1 MGKLNLEYFLARR
14 IASYSKGARK
24 NVMIRIATLSVTI
37 SVAVMIVSL
46 AVILGFRKEITAK
59 LTGFDAHIQIVHL
72 NAYTSNETIPIDR
85 DLPFLSQLR
94 RIPGCVRVVPYAQ
107 KIGIPRG
114 ERALQ
119 GIMLKGV
126 DSTYDWSFFQKNLV
140 EGSVPDVRGER
151 NKDIL
156 ISRSLA
162 DLLEVSV
169 GDPLEMLFIQESRS
183 RDRFRVSGI
192 YDTHFGEL
200 DQTVALTDLRNV
212 QRLNGWDS
220 TQITGYEVT
229 VSDFSKLD
237 QFTDSVYQVI
247 MDNVPAEDQSPV
259 RVVNLRERFP
269 MIFDWLNAHNVNVGV
284 IITIMLLVALFNMV
298 AALLI
303 ILLERTSMIGILK
316 TLGMDNRALQK
327 MFVIRSSFVV
337 LKGLLWG
344 NIVGIGLCLLQHY
357 TGWVTLN
364 EEGYFLTTVPIS
376 MDWRWLLLLDGATF
390 LVIVALMA
398 LPTMIISLILPE
410 KTIRFE

>member
-14 IASYSKGARK
+14 IASSTKGMRK

-59 LTGFDAHIQIVHL
+59 LTGFDAHIQIVHID
-72 NAYTSNETIPIDR
+72 AYTSNETIPIDR
-85 DLPFLSQLR
+85 DMPFLSQVR
-94 RIPGCVRVVPYAQ
+94 RIPGCVRMVPYAQ

-126 DSTYDWSFFQKNLV
+126 DSTYNWSFFQKNLV
-140 EGSVPDVRGER
+140 EGAVPDVRGER

-169 GDPLEMLFIQESRS
+169 GDPLEMLFIQDSRP
-183 RDRFRVSGI
+183 RDRFRISGI

-237 QFTDSVYQVI
+237 QVTD
-247 MDNVPAEDQSPV
+247 
-259 RVVNLRERFP
+259 
-269 MIFDWLNAHNVNVGV
+269 
-284 IITIMLLVALFNMV
+284 
-298 AALLI
+298 
-303 ILLERTSMIGILK
+303 
-316 TLGMDNRALQK
+316 
-327 MFVIRSSFVV
+327 
-337 LKGLLWG
+337 
-344 NIVGIGLCLLQHY
+344 
-357 TGWVTLN
+357 
-364 EEGYFLTTVPIS
+364 PI
-376 MDWRWLLLLDGATF
+376 
-390 LVIVALMA
+390 
-398 LPTMIISLILPE
+398 
-410 KTIRFE
+410 